1 MYTLHPPTSQKTRD
15 DSLHCA
21 CRAAKQPR
29 YLAGW
34 GLQRSLSQGGG
45 KVGESGLGSRHQRTS
60 DLTTSSTKPKRP
72 SFNQVPCD
80 ISLDLSLAQLGH
92 LLRPLTPQ
100 YSPSSLSASSPSS
113 AREVVRPQLTNPPCP
128 RRLASSLG
136 MPSRSR
142 SNRLC
147 SWRSRCSSQVRL
159 GLVLSGLV
167 WSPSFLSLIPSCW
180 CCCLLYGG
188 LFAEPC
194 QTYPRATPRPVPS
207 RFFLRAPSDARPVIC
222 ARSSRH

>member
-80 ISLDLSLAQLGH
+80 ISLDLSLAHRNTHRALCPPQA
-92 LLRPLTPQ
+92 LRPHARSSVRNLRTHHARDDWLH
-100 YSPSSLSASSPSS
+100 PSACPAVH
-113 AREVVRPQLTNPPCP
+113 ARTGYAPGDRGAH
-128 RRLASSLG
+128 RR
-136 MPSRSR
+136 
-142 SNRLC
+142 C
-147 SWRSRCSSQVRL
+147 VW
-159 GLVLSGLV
+159 VLSCPVWFGLPPF
-167 WSPSFLSLIPSCW
+167 SPSFHLAGVVA
-180 CCCLLYGG
+180 CCMVVSSPNPAKPTRERLLALCL
-188 LFAEPC
+188 
-194 QTYPRATPRPVPS
+194 PVS
-207 RFFLRAPSDARPVIC
+207 FFGPLQMLAQ
-222 ARSSRH
+222 